1 MTLTRVERRLQAGVA
16 GEARESIGLESSNPY
31 IRRRHLSNAPSRS
44 PSFLISNHVSVFSG
58 EKRTAAK
65 YLPCDQYQRG
75 IAFKSKLNKKSF
87 TFFTEDVADDKSIPI
102 FISFIPLFDYF
113 ISDISFKNSCLPKII
128 SDRGSDVQQTHSRD
142 RLLF

>member
-44 PSFLISNHVSVFSG
+44 PSFFNFQSCFRIFRG
-58 EKRTAAK
+58 KRTATK